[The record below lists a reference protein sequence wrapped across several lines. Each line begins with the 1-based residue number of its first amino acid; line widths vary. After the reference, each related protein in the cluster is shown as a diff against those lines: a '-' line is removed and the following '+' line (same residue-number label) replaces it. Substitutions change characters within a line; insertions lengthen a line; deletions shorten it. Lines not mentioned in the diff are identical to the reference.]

1 MGLTVSQWATALA
14 PYNGLGDTTM
24 RSQRPTQAS
33 EDPHELWFSNFA
45 LVEFIEAAGRTRS
58 G

>member
-1 MGLTVSQWATALA
+1 MGLTVSLWATALLR
-14 PYNGLGDTTM
+14 NGLARYDDALAAAE
-24 RSQRPTQAS
+24 QAS

-45 LVEFIEAAGRTRS
+45 LVELIEAAAAHGS